1 MTVDVSQRE
10 FRWDPY
16 FSCHG
21 EDFYHFWKS
30 YLGIG
35 EKDILYVLGCGFD
48 LRMCS
53 GYKAITEAGGKGK
66 RDCLLIKFN
75 EGPESSSEH
84 HRSLIEKNM
93 GTLEILCKG
102 RGDLI
107 TEDIE
112 MWSNDGIGRHRI
124 GSRTATEVFKDMSL
138 FNNYTD
144 VIIDIGSLP
153 KSIYLSLIGKA
164 LYLLDNFNRGNGAT
178 KIINLHVVV
187 HEDAELDKN
196 IKEVGIDD
204 MITFVHGFGAAS
216 LTTERSS
223 NIPMIWIPVFGED
236 QRPQLDLLYRS
247 VNPTEICPV
256 IPSPSRNPRR
266 GDALFIEYHDIL
278 FDAWSVEPRNIIYA
292 SEYNPFD
299 GYRQIYRTIIH
310 YNQALNPL
318 GGCKAIISVVSSKL
332 ISIGGLLAAYEL
344 IYKSGIE
351 VGLALVEAQG
361 YQFAERDL
369 TLEGELYSLWLIG
382 EPYE

>member
-1 MTVDVSQRE
+1 MTANVSQRA

-16 FSCHG
+16 FKCQG
-21 EDFYHFWKS
+21 EEFHQFWNS

-53 GYKAITEAGGKGK
+53 GYKAIIEAGGKGK

-75 EGPESSSEH
+75 EGPESPSEQY
-84 HRSLIEKNM
+84 RSLIEKNM
-93 GTLEILCKG
+93 DTLQKLYEG
-102 RGDLI
+102 HGNLI

-112 MWSNDGIGRHRI
+112 MWSSDGFGKHRI
-124 GSRTATEVFKDMSL
+124 GSRVAAEVFKDISM

-144 VIIDIGSLP
+144 VIIDISSFP

-164 LYLLDNFNRGNGAT
+164 LYLLDNIDGGNGT
-178 KIINLHVVV
+178 TRITNLHVVV
-187 HEDAELDKN
+187 HEDMQLDRS

-204 MITFVHGFGAAS
+204 TISFVHGFGAAS

-223 NIPMIWIPVFGED
+223 DIQMIWIPVFGED
-236 QRPQLDLLYRS
+236 QRQQLDLLYGS
-247 VNPTEICPV
+247 INPTEVCPV

-266 GDALFIEYHDIL
+266 GDELIIEYHDFI
-278 FDAWSVEPRNIIYA
+278 FDTWFVEPRNIIYA
-292 SEYNPFD
+292 SEHNPFD
-299 GYRQIYRTIIH
+299 SYRQIYRTIIH

-318 GGCKAIISVVSSKL
+318 GGCKATISIVSSKL
-332 ISIGGLLAAYEL
+332 MSIGGLLAAYEL
-344 IYKSGIE
+344 IHKSGIE
-351 VGLALVEAQG
+351 VGLALAEAQG
-361 YQFAERDL
+361 YQFANSNL
-369 TLEGELYSLWLIG
+369 TLRGELCSLWLIG